1 MRTILFRL
9 HGKRFRHLKFEK
21 RNENIYSVVKKERNH
36 KLNLKSNR
44 KVVKFHTQTH
54 TLILKKS

>member
-21 RNENIYSVVKKERNH
+21 NENIYSVVKKKKHN
-36 KLNLKSNR
+36 LNLN
-44 KVVKFHTQTH
+44 
-54 TLILKKS
+54 LIEKL

>member
-21 RNENIYSVVKKERNH
+21 KRKYLLGCKENKHN
-36 KLNLKSNR
+36 LNLN
-44 KVVKFHTQTH
+44 
-54 TLILKKS
+54 LIEKL